1 MEINISILVIAKY
14 SVLLLAG
21 TFYITKIVKTKRE
34 KFQIFGLKNHSE
46 EWSWF
51 IKSIFQLNQIFYLRA
66 VLITLPHLCIQLC
79 LTRNPIPV

>member
-46 EWSWF
+46 EWSCF
-51 IKSIFQLNQIFYLRA
+51 IGQLFSML
-66 VLITLPHLCIQLC
+66 VLTL
-79 LTRNPIPV
+79 

>member
-21 TFYITKIVKTKRE
+21 TFYITKIVKTKGE

-46 EWSWF
+46 EW
-51 IKSIFQLNQIFYLRA
+51 
-66 VLITLPHLCIQLC
+66 LCKEY
-79 LTRNPIPV
+79 